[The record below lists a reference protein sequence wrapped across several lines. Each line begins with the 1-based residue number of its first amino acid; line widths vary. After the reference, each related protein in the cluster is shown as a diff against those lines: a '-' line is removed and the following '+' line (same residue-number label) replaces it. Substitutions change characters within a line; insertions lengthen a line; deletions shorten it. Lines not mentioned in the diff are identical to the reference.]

1 MMAKVD
7 YTNLIS
13 EPRDNVVSLI
23 SNTDNVVDPTTSSA
37 EYRKWIYSRDPD
49 IKSSSFAGY
58 PFIVI
63 NPARIDT
70 SGAANMDSSNRF
82 VNWTI
87 DIEVVSSDRGYGE
100 SDGKGL
106 THNDAVTN
114 DVLQTL
120 LDITNRQTLR
130 EQGMAF
136 GKPVVS
142 DVLIEPLKEE
152 LTYRRIITVP
162 FDGNWTKTTA

>member
-1 MMAKVD
+1 MAKVNS
-7 YTNLIS
+7 TNLIS

-23 SNTDNVVDPTTSSA
+23 SDSSNVADPVTSSA

-49 IKSSSFAGY
+49 IKAADFAGY

-63 NPARIDT
+63 APAKIDT
-70 SGAANMDSSNRF
+70 SGASSLGGSRRF

-87 DIEVVSSDRGYGE
+87 EIDVVSSDRGYG
-100 SDGKGL
+100 DKNGKGL
-106 THNDAVTN
+106 THNDNITNDILETLLKVTN
-114 DVLQTL
+114 
-120 LDITNRQTLR
+120 RETLR
-130 EQGMAF
+130 AQGMAF

-142 DVLIEPLKEE
+142 DVLIEPFKQE

-162 FDGNWTKTTA
+162 FDNNWTQTSA